1 MWISFFTHLE
11 IPCYEIKFFASLIF
25 QACRDGLTCVVE
37 QLIKQNP
44 PACNEQDK
52 DGLTPLHH
60 AARGNSLQI
69 IQSLLDA
76 GAGEETFLL
85 VEIMILGCKWRSF
98 LTLRNKP
105 SQRSVWDSD
114 NVFLYYFFYFIKGTV
129 S

>member
-1 MWISFFTHLE
+1 ML
-11 IPCYEIKFFASLIF
+11 YEIKLFASLIF
-25 QACRDGLTCVVE
+25 QACRDGLTRVVE

-44 PACNEQDK
+44 SACNEQDK

-85 VEIMILGCKWRSF
+85 FERMILQKVTNEVHFS
-98 LTLRNKP
+98 L
-105 SQRSVWDSD
+105 
-114 NVFLYYFFYFIKGTV
+114 
-129 S
+129 